1 MEKSRLINAKL
12 LALKLFLI
20 AIGVYF
26 FIAFL
31 PFPSPIRIGLDPSW
45 QYAISQ
51 AAEDGLIFGKDIIF
65 TYGPLGYLVAGVP
78 LERNF
83 WLITAFRLL
92 VYFSLYTIAIIKILT
107 LRTHLQKILLTL
119 SLLLPFLLRFSTDY
133 QILFAF
139 IIILSFEEP
148 LKKSIH
154 LWSLGFGAFAG
165 FCLLTKFTLGIG
177 ILGSLI
183 LFLVGNLYTSIKSK
197 LNITTSCFALI
208 NSLLAAISV
217 SFILLAPDYYLLN
230 LTKILACLA
239 LAILAGILSYVI
251 QQKKNSQRAQD
262 NVNETSKQET
272 PLNRLKV
279 RISSWWIFYLVYS
292 GCLIGVIVYSYPS
305 LTEYIANSWEISS
318 GYSSAMSSVGPRR
331 VVLVAISELLLILA
345 LLILVIK
352 ERKLGFGL
360 ALFLTLFLGFK
371 HGFVRQDG
379 HILIFVSLT
388 SFLVAICL
396 SKLKTNRFKKLAYF
410 LNLYVLTLA
419 LLFPTLQRLSVKPI
433 DSLRPALVANK
444 LTSIFNLN
452 SLEARISAETDAN
465 LAQVKLPK
473 NVINFVKDSSIDI
486 IPWEISLVAANQ
498 LNWKPRP
505 IFQSYSAYTTQLD
518 NINLESFSKDPRDY
532 LLYEFASI
540 DGRHPFFDEPKTFAY
555 VFCNYN
561 PSSQVPDFISNPAQ
575 AQESLKLLLLEKQSS
590 SRCLANP
597 GGEKLSVSWR
607 KPISINLEQDNS
619 FMTAHIQLNYS
630 IIGKL
635 YKVLYR
641 VPPVMMQVNY
651 QDGTRRQYRIIP
663 ENSSN
668 GVFVSHL
675 PRNDEEVLAFFR
687 GELPAPVESFSFR
700 SSHPWVF
707 KPTVEINFSPV
718 SLIKN

>member
-1 MEKSRLINAKL
+1 MKKNRLENAKL
-12 LALKLFLI
+12 LALNLFLI

-31 PFPSPIRIGLDPSW
+31 PFTRPIRIGLDPSW

-65 TYGPLGYLVAGVP
+65 TFGPLGYLIAGVP

-92 VYFSLYTIAIIKILT
+92 VYFSLYTIAIIKILK
-107 LRTHLQKILLTL
+107 LRTNFQKILLTL
-119 SLLLPFLLRFSTDY
+119 SLLIPFVLGVSTDY
-133 QILFAF
+133 QIFFAF
-139 IIILSFEEP
+139 IIILSFEE
-148 LKKSIH
+148 LFKKSIQ
-154 LWSLGFGAFAG
+154 LWSLGLGAFAG

-177 ILGSLI
+177 VLGSLI

-208 NSLLAAISV
+208 NSSLAAISV

-239 LAILAGILSYVI
+239 LAILAGIVSYLI
-251 QQKKNSQRAQD
+251 QQKKKSQRLQD
-262 NVNETSKQET
+262 NVNETSKQEI
-272 PLNRLKV
+272 PLNRLKI

-292 GCLIGVIVYSYPS
+292 GCLIGVIIYSYPS
-305 LTEYIANSWEISS
+305 WTEYIANSLEISS
-318 GYSSAMSSVGPRR
+318 GYSSAMSIFGPRK

-345 LLILVIK
+345 LIILVIK
-352 ERKLGFGL
+352 EGKLGFGL
-360 ALFLTLFLGFK
+360 ALILTLFLGFK

-379 HILIFVSLT
+379 HILVFVRLT

-410 LNLYVLTLA
+410 LNIYVLTLA
-419 LLFPTLQRLSVKPI
+419 LLLPTLQGLSVERRI
-433 DSLRPALVANK
+433 NALRPALVANK
-444 LTSIFNLN
+444 LTSILN
-452 SLEARISAETDAN
+452 ISSLEAKISAETDAN

-473 NVINFVKDSSIDI
+473 NIRNLVKDSSIDI

-505 IFQSYSAYTTQLD
+505 IFQSYSAYTTKLD
-518 NINLESFSKDPRDY
+518 NINFESFLKDPRDY
-532 LLYEFASI
+532 ILYTFASI
-540 DGRHPFFDEPKTFAY
+540 DKRHPFFDEPKTLAY

-561 PSSQVPDFISNPAQ
+561 PSSQVPDFISIPAPRQ
-575 AQESLKLLLLEKQSS
+575 GKYKMLLLEKQSS

-597 GGEKLSVSWR
+597 VEEKLSISWK
-607 KPISINLEQDNS
+607 KPISINPEQDNS
-619 FMTAHIQLNYS
+619 LMTAHIQFSYS

-651 QDGTRRQYRIIP
+651 LDGTSRQYRIIP

-668 GVFVSHL
+668 GILVSHL
-675 PRNDEEVLAFFR
+675 PRNDKEVLAFLG
-687 GELPAPVESFSFR
+687 GELPAPVESFGFR
-700 SSHPWVF
+700 VSHPWLF

-718 SLIKN
+718 DLL